1 MDRSDTMKRNRLINY
16 LLIILCLIILILSFF
31 NIVPLS
37 FISLAMVLIGISSII
52 YAVQERKEKDKP
64 FSTWF
69 LVAIVQFMAAAIV
82 YYKY

>member
-1 MDRSDTMKRNRLINY
+1 MDKSDTMKRNLLINY
-16 LLIILCLIILILSFF
+16 LLFILCLIIFILAVF

-37 FISLAMVLIGISSII
+37 FISLVMVLIGISSII
-52 YAVQERKEKDKP
+52 YAVQEMKEKDKP

>member
-1 MDRSDTMKRNRLINY
+1 MKRNRLINY

-31 NIVPLS
+31 NIVLLF

-52 YAVQERKEKDKP
+52 YAVQEMKEKDKP

-69 LVAIVQFMAAAIV
+69 LVAIVQLMAAAIV

>member
-1 MDRSDTMKRNRLINY
+1 MKRNRLINY
-16 LLIILCLIILILSFF
+16 LLIIFCLIILILSFF

-52 YAVQERKEKDKP
+52 YAVQEMKEKDKP

-69 LVAIVQFMAAAIV
+69 LVAIVQLMAAATV

>member
-52 YAVQERKEKDKP
+52 YTVQEMKEKDKP

-82 YYKY
+82 YFKY

>member
-1 MDRSDTMKRNRLINY
+1 MKRNRLINY

-31 NIVPLS
+31 NIVLLF

-52 YAVQERKEKDKP
+52 YAVQEMKEKDKP

-69 LVAIVQFMAAAIV
+69 LVAIVQLMAAATV

>member
-1 MDRSDTMKRNRLINY
+1 MKRNRLINY
-16 LLIILCLIILILSFF
+16 LLIIFCLIILILSFF
-31 NIVPLS
+31 NIVPIS

-52 YAVQERKEKDKP
+52 YAVQEMKEKDKP

-69 LVAIVQFMAAAIV
+69 LVAIVQLMAAATV

>member
-1 MDRSDTMKRNRLINY
+1 MKRNRLINY

-31 NIVPLS
+31 NIVLLS

-52 YAVQERKEKDKP
+52 YAVQEMIEKDKP

-69 LVAIVQFMAAAIV
+69 LVAIVQLMAAATV

>member
-1 MDRSDTMKRNRLINY
+1 MKRNRLINY

-31 NIVPLS
+31 NIVLLS

-52 YAVQERKEKDKP
+52 YAVQEMKEKDKP

-69 LVAIVQFMAAAIV
+69 LVAIVQLMAAATV

>member
-1 MDRSDTMKRNRLINY
+1 MDKSDTMKRNLLINY

-52 YAVQERKEKDKP
+52 YAVQEMKEKDQP

-69 LVAIVQFMAAAIV
+69 LAAIVQFMAAAIV

>member
-1 MDRSDTMKRNRLINY
+1 MKRNRLINY

-31 NIVPLS
+31 NIVLLS

-52 YAVQERKEKDKP
+52 YAVQEMKEKDKP
-64 FSTWF
+64 ISTWF
-69 LVAIVQFMAAAIV
+69 LVAIVQLMAAAIV

>member
-1 MDRSDTMKRNRLINY
+1 MKRNRLINY

-31 NIVPLS
+31 NIVLLS

-52 YAVQERKEKDKP
+52 YAVQEMKEKDKP
-64 FSTWF
+64 ISTWF
-69 LVAIVQFMAAAIV
+69 LVAIVQLMAAATV

>member
-1 MDRSDTMKRNRLINY
+1 MKRNRLINY

-31 NIVPLS
+31 NIVLLF

-52 YAVQERKEKDKP
+52 YAVQEMKEKDKP
-64 FSTWF
+64 FITWF
-69 LVAIVQFMAAAIV
+69 LVAIVQLMAAATV

>member
-37 FISLAMVLIGISSII
+37 FISHAMVLIGISSII
-52 YAVQERKEKDKP
+52 YAVQEMKEKDQL

-69 LVAIVQFMAAAIV
+69 LVAIVQFMVAAIV
-82 YYKY
+82 YFKY

>member
-37 FISLAMVLIGISSII
+37 FTGFAMALTGINSII
-52 YAVQERKEKDKP
+52 YAVQEMKEKDQP

-69 LVAIVQFMAAAIV
+69 LVAIVQFMVAAIV
-82 YYKY
+82 YFKY